1 MSRLLISA
9 IISMI
14 FALIFYTTGVFAER
28 KQGQL
33 KLWHAIIFIC
43 GLVFDT
49 LGTSIMSH
57 ISGSSFTFNLHG
69 ITGLIALILMALHA
83 LFAIIVLIKRN
94 NHARQTFHKFSIFV
108 WIIWLIPFV
117 IGIFIGMS

>member
-1 MSRLLISA
+1 MFQLLISA

-14 FALIFYTTGVFAER
+14 FALTFYTIGVFAER
-28 KQGQL
+28 KQGKL

-49 LGTSIMSH
+49 LGTSIMH
-57 ISGSSFTFNLHG
+57 NISGRSFAFNLHG
-69 ITGLIALILMALHA
+69 TTGLIALILMAFHA
-83 LFAIIVLIKRN
+83 LFAIIVLIKGDDN
-94 NHARQTFHKFSIFV
+94 TQKTFHKFSIFV
-108 WIIWLIPFV
+108 WAIWLIPFV